1 MRLNLDFGREKERDK
16 NRIKME
22 KYVFYIFF
30 SLETFVFIKKIRRK
44 NGVNKKKA
52 TKEEIKRL
60 YSIRK
65 RNLRITKQVI
75 WLVE

>member
-1 MRLNLDFGREKERDK
+1 LEEREIKYRM
-16 NRIKME
+16 KME

>member
-1 MRLNLDFGREKERDK
+1 
-16 NRIKME
+16 ME

-44 NGVNKKKA
+44 NGESKKKA

>member
-1 MRLNLDFGREKERDK
+1 M
-16 NRIKME
+16 KME

-65 RNLRITKQVI
+65 RNLKITKQVI

>member
-1 MRLNLDFGREKERDK
+1 M
-16 NRIKME
+16 KME

-44 NGVNKKKA
+44 NGENKKKA

-65 RNLRITKQVI
+65 RDLRITKQFI

>member
-1 MRLNLDFGREKERDK
+1 MFLH
-16 NRIKME
+16 
-22 KYVFYIFF
+22 IFF
-30 SLETFVFIKKIRRK
+30 SLETLVFIKKIRRK

-60 YSIRK
+60 HSIRK
-65 RNLRITKQVI
+65 GDLRITRQVI